1 MLITWL
7 IAFAVSFA
15 IILAG
20 FYVYERSKAGPLAA
34 RVVLIMSQ
42 MSALYALVPATVYVL
57 LRGLLRK
64 HQ

>member
-15 IILAG
+15 IIFVG
-20 FYVYERSKAGPLAA
+20 FYVYERSKVGPLAPH
-34 RVVLIMSQ
+34 VILVMSQ
-42 MSALYALVPATVYVL
+42 MSAVYALVPATVYVL